1 VFFFLGEKYSNPNDD
16 MSSCSSTGAGDGGG
30 SSSTSSSTAVHV
42 KQSTDMECL
51 PPNKRRLRER
61 NHAVNVTESSDQSPN
76 EPTATREIPM
86 NGIRQFLE
94 IRQQVRINK

>member
-1 VFFFLGEKYSNPNDD
+1 MFFFLGEKYSNPNDD

-30 SSSTSSSTAVHV
+30 GSSTSSSTAVHV

>member
-1 VFFFLGEKYSNPNDD
+1 
-16 MSSCSSTGAGDGGG
+16 
-30 SSSTSSSTAVHV
+30 
-42 KQSTDMECL
+42 MECL